1 MDEQQK
7 EIKND
12 IPDSNKNI
20 QEPAQSGAQADAA
33 GGKQED
39 RPLTYGDDSKVYA
52 DGGTQFTHQSPDMQQ
67 NQYAGGQNPY
77 AGQEL
82 HRGPGPQN
90 QFQGFSSNPQN
101 PYAGQQSSY
110 TQPGQQ
116 DPVQGQYAGQSQ
128 YTGPQN
134 QYTGQGQYT
143 DQQAQFNP
151 QQNQYKAPQGQYAQP
166 VSGYGQ
172 PFYGYGNQQPAHGPV
187 KDIFCYFVLVLLP
200 LRNILG
206 FFSVNMM
213 FDHMTYHSMMS
224 RGYMVRVLE
233 GPYQLLSLLSTA
245 LMIAYVIFVAF
256 DISQIYKQN
265 YKITGLILFAIFL
278 TPGYYI
284 WRAYILGRKKT
295 VPIIYTIFISLM
307 LFVYFAFIMYT
318 VFSMVFETMVYM

>member
-12 IPDSNKNI
+12 IPDSNENI
-20 QEPAQSGAQADAA
+20 QEPAQSGAQADAT

-77 AGQEL
+77 AGQ
-82 HRGPGPQN
+82 
-90 QFQGFSSNPQN
+90 
-101 PYAGQQSSY
+101 QSSY

-116 DPVQGQYAGQSQ
+116 DPAQGQYAGPNNSYTGPQNQSAGQGQ

-134 QYTGQGQYT
+134 QYTGQGQYP

-151 QQNQYKAPQGQYAQP
+151 QQNPYKAPQGQYAQP

-172 PFYGYGNQQPAHGPV
+172 PFNGYGNQQPAHGPV

-233 GPYQLLSLLSTA
+233 GPYQLLSLISTA